1 MDPEPAMKSAL
12 SPRGQRWLIGLLMGL
27 VTLTPMGIDIYL
39 PSLPAMALD
48 YGRPV
53 TALQAS
59 ITLFI
64 FAVGVGQ
71 MLIGPLADR
80 YGRRPVALGG
90 ALAYLLGS
98 ALGASAGSLELFYA
112 ARVIQGLGACSA
124 SLVAFAAVRDCFSPA
139 VGARV
144 YSYLNGALCTV
155 PALAPMVGGA
165 LAVHAGWRST
175 FVFMVLFALM
185 LAGLLAVR
193 FEETRAA
200 PAKAQGALYSLRRY
214 APIVASGRFLYFAAF
229 GMAGMAMILVFVSA
243 APVVLVQQLGYSE
256 LGFSAWFGGNAAI
269 NIGAF
274 FLAPAFISRY
284 GRHTM
289 VRVGMAALF
298 AAAAMHMAAW
308 LWLPLSAWAF
318 MLPVAVLTVG
328 FSLALGSGLSLAL
341 EPFAERAGTAA
352 AVYGLFQMSGSAVIA
367 TLLLDSG
374 MPPQT
379 AMALIGV
386 AIVGPLLCLSPGMAR
401 RIAAG

>member
-1 MDPEPAMKSAL
+1 MQSA
-12 SPRGQRWLIGLLMGL
+12 STSSSQRWLIGLLMGL

-39 PSLPAMALD
+39 PSLPAMAQ
-48 YGRPV
+48 GFGQPV
-53 TALQAS
+53 SALQAS

-80 YGRRPVALGG
+80 YGRRPVALAG
-90 ALAYLLGS
+90 AMAYLLGS
-98 ALGASAGSLELFYA
+98 ALGAAATSLDMFYG
-112 ARVIQGLGACSA
+112 ARIVQGLGACSA
-124 SLVAFAAVRDCFSPA
+124 SLVAFAAVRDRFSPA

-144 YSYLNGALCTV
+144 YSYLNGALCSV
-155 PALAPMVGGA
+155 PALAPMLGGA

-175 FVFMVLFALM
+175 FVFMSVFALA
-185 LAGLLAVR
+185 LALLLLRR
-193 FEETRAA
+193 FEETRAV
-200 PAKAQGALYSLRRY
+200 PTGPRGALYSLRRY
-214 APIVASGRFLYFAAF
+214 TPIVASGRFLYFVMF

-269 NIGAF
+269 NIAAF
-274 FLAPAFISRY
+274 FLAPTFIARF

-289 VRVGMAALF
+289 VRVGMVALLL
-298 AAAAMHMAAW
+298 ASAMHAAAW
-308 LWLPLSAWAF
+308 LWAPLSAWLF

-367 TLLLDSG
+367 TLLLDSA
-374 MPPQT
+374 MAPQA
-379 AMALIGV
+379 AMALIGLVIV
-386 AIVGPLLCLSPGMAR
+386 APLLFLSRGMAR
-401 RIAAG
+401 KLAG

>member
-1 MDPEPAMKSAL
+1 MQSA
-12 SPRGQRWLIGLLMGL
+12 STSSSQRWLIGLLMGL

-39 PSLPAMALD
+39 PSLPAMAQ
-48 YGRPV
+48 GFGQPV
-53 TALQAS
+53 SALQAS

-80 YGRRPVALGG
+80 YGRRPVALAG
-90 ALAYLLGS
+90 AMAYLLGS
-98 ALGASAGSLELFYA
+98 ALGAAATSLDMFYV
-112 ARVIQGLGACSA
+112 ARIVQGLGACSA
-124 SLVAFAAVRDCFSPA
+124 SLVAFAAVRDRFSPA

-144 YSYLNGALCTV
+144 YSYLNGALCSV
-155 PALAPMVGGA
+155 PALAPMLGGA

-175 FVFMVLFALM
+175 FVFMSVFALA
-185 LAGLLAVR
+185 LALLLLRR
-193 FEETRAA
+193 FEETRAV
-200 PAKAQGALYSLRRY
+200 PTGPRGALYSLRRY
-214 APIVASGRFLYFAAF
+214 TPIVASGRFLYFAMF

-269 NIGAF
+269 NIAAF
-274 FLAPAFISRY
+274 FLAPTFIARF

-289 VRVGMAALF
+289 VRVGMVALLL
-298 AAAAMHMAAW
+298 ASAMHAAAW
-308 LWLPLSAWAF
+308 LWAPLSAWLF

-367 TLLLDSG
+367 TLLLDSA
-374 MPPQT
+374 MAPQA
-379 AMALIGV
+379 AMALIGLVIV
-386 AIVGPLLCLSPGMAR
+386 APLLFLSRGMAR
-401 RIAAG
+401 KLAG

>member
-1 MDPEPAMKSAL
+1 
-12 SPRGQRWLIGLLMGL
+12 MGL

-39 PSLPAMALD
+39 PSLPAMAA
-48 YGRPV
+48 GFGEPV

-64 FAVGVGQ
+64 FAVGLGQ

-90 ALAYLLGS
+90 AMAYLAGS
-98 ALGASAGSLELFYA
+98 ALGAAASTLEVFYV

-124 SLVAFAAVRDCFSPA
+124 SLVAFAAVRDKFSPA

-144 YSYLNGALCTV
+144 YSYLNGALCSV
-155 PALAPMVGGA
+155 PALAPMLGGA
-165 LAVHAGWRST
+165 LAVHAGWRAT
-175 FVFMVLFALM
+175 FVFMVVFALA
-185 LAGLLAVR
+185 LIVLLARR

-200 PAKAQGALYSLRRY
+200 PTTPTAPRAPLYSLPRY
-214 APIVASGRFLYFAAF
+214 LPIVASGRFLYFALF

-243 APVVLVQQLGYSE
+243 APVVLVQQLGYNE

-269 NIGAF
+269 NIAAF
-274 FLAPAFISRY
+274 FLAPTFIARF

-289 VRVGMAALF
+289 VRVGMAALLLASAMH
-298 AAAAMHMAAW
+298 AAAWWWM
-308 LWLPLSAWAF
+308 PLSAWIF

-341 EPFAERAGTAA
+341 EPFADRAGTAA
-352 AVYGLFQMSGSAVIA
+352 AVYGLFQMSGSAVVA
-367 TLLLDSG
+367 TVLLDSG
-374 MPPQT
+374 MAPQA
-379 AMALIGV
+379 AMALIGLVIV
-386 AIVGPLLCLSPGMAR
+386 APLLCLSPGMAR
-401 RIAAG
+401 RLHG

>member
-1 MDPEPAMKSAL
+1 MKSAL

-39 PSLPAMALD
+39 PSLPVMAQD
-48 YGRPV
+48 YGQPV

-71 MLIGPLADR
+71 ILIGPLADR

-98 ALGASAGSLELFYA
+98 ALGAAATSLDVFYA

-175 FVFMVLFALM
+175 FVFMVLFALT
-185 LAGLLAVR
+185 LAGFLAIR

-200 PAKAQGALYSLRRY
+200 PPRPQGPLYSLRRY
-214 APIVASGRFLYFAAF
+214 APIAASGRFLYFAAF

-274 FLAPAFISRY
+274 FLAPAFIARY

-289 VRVGMAALF
+289 VRVGMAALL
-298 AAAAMHMAAW
+298 AAAAMHLAAW
-308 LWLPLSAWAF
+308 LWLPLSAWIF

-374 MPPQT
+374 MAPQA
-379 AMALIGV
+379 AMALIGAV
-386 AIVGPLLCLSPGMAR
+386 IVGPLLCLSPGMAR
-401 RIAAG
+401 RLAAG

>member
-1 MDPEPAMKSAL
+1 MKSAL

-39 PSLPAMALD
+39 PSLPVMAQD
-48 YGRPV
+48 YGQPV

-71 MLIGPLADR
+71 VLIGPLADR

-98 ALGASAGSLELFYA
+98 ALGAAATSLDVFYV

-175 FVFMVLFALM
+175 FVFMVLFALT
-185 LAGLLAVR
+185 LAGFLAIR

-200 PAKAQGALYSLRRY
+200 PPKPHGALYSLRRY
-214 APIVASGRFLYFAAF
+214 APIAASGRFLYFAAF

-274 FLAPAFISRY
+274 FLAPAFIARF

-289 VRVGMAALF
+289 VRVGMAALL
-298 AAAAMHMAAW
+298 AAAAMHLAAW
-308 LWLPLSAWAF
+308 LWLPLSAWVF

-374 MPPQT
+374 MAPQA
-379 AMALIGV
+379 AMALIGAV
-386 AIVGPLLCLSPGMAR
+386 IVGPLLFLSPGMAR
-401 RIAAG
+401 RLAAG

>member
-1 MDPEPAMKSAL
+1 MQSA
-12 SPRGQRWLIGLLMGL
+12 STSSRQRWLIGLLMGL

-39 PSLPAMALD
+39 PSLPAMAQ
-48 YGRPV
+48 GFGQPV
-53 TALQAS
+53 SALQAS

-80 YGRRPVALGG
+80 YGRRPVALAG
-90 ALAYLLGS
+90 AMAYLLGS
-98 ALGASAGSLELFYA
+98 ALGAAATSLDMFYG
-112 ARVIQGLGACSA
+112 ARIVQGLGACSA
-124 SLVAFAAVRDCFSPA
+124 SLVAFAAVRDRFSPA

-144 YSYLNGALCTV
+144 YSYLNGALCSV
-155 PALAPMVGGA
+155 PALAPMLGGA

-175 FVFMVLFALM
+175 FVFMSVFALG
-185 LAGLLAVR
+185 LALLLLRR
-193 FEETRAA
+193 FEETRAV
-200 PAKAQGALYSLRRY
+200 PTGPRGALYSLRRY
-214 APIVASGRFLYFAAF
+214 TPIVASGRFLYFAMF

-269 NIGAF
+269 NIAAF
-274 FLAPAFISRY
+274 FLAPTFIARF

-289 VRVGMAALF
+289 VRVGMVALLL
-298 AAAAMHMAAW
+298 ASAMHAAAW
-308 LWLPLSAWAF
+308 LWAPLSAWLF

-367 TLLLDSG
+367 TLLLDSA
-374 MPPQT
+374 MAPQA
-379 AMALIGV
+379 AMALIGLVIV
-386 AIVGPLLCLSPGMAR
+386 APLLFLSRGMAR
-401 RIAAG
+401 KLAG

>member
-1 MDPEPAMKSAL
+1 MKSAL

-39 PSLPAMALD
+39 PSLPVMAQD
-48 YGRPV
+48 YGQPV

-71 MLIGPLADR
+71 VLIGPLADR

-98 ALGASAGSLELFYA
+98 ALGAAATSLDVFYV

-175 FVFMVLFALM
+175 FVFMVLFALT
-185 LAGLLAVR
+185 LAGFLAIR

-200 PAKAQGALYSLRRY
+200 PPKPHGALYSLRRY
-214 APIVASGRFLYFAAF
+214 APIAASGRFLYFAAF

-274 FLAPAFISRY
+274 FLAPAFIARF

-289 VRVGMAALF
+289 VRVGMAALL
-298 AAAAMHMAAW
+298 AAAAMHLAAW
-308 LWLPLSAWAF
+308 LWLPLSAWVF

-374 MPPQT
+374 MAPQA
-379 AMALIGV
+379 AMALIGAV
-386 AIVGPLLCLSPGMAR
+386 IVGPLLCLSPGMAR
-401 RIAAG
+401 RLAAG

>member
-1 MDPEPAMKSAL
+1 MKSAL

-39 PSLPAMALD
+39 PSLPAMAD
-48 YGRPV
+48 DFGQPV

-90 ALAYLLGS
+90 VLAYLLGS
-98 ALGASAGSLELFYA
+98 ALGAVAGSLEVFYA

-175 FVFMVLFALM
+175 FAFMVVFALA
-185 LAGLLAVR
+185 LAGLLAGR

-200 PAKAQGALYSLRRY
+200 SGRPQGALYSLRRY

-274 FLAPAFISRY
+274 FLAPAFIARF

-289 VRVGMAALF
+289 VRVGMAALLL
-298 AAAAMHMAAW
+298 AAAMHLAAW
-308 LWLPLSAWAF
+308 LWMPLSAWVF

-352 AVYGLFQMSGSAVIA
+352 AVYGLFQMSGSALIA
-367 TLLLDSG
+367 TILLDSG
-374 MPPQT
+374 MPAQT
-379 AMALIGV
+379 AMALIGA
-386 AIVGPLLCLSPGMAR
+386 AIVAPLLCLSAGMSR
-401 RIAAG
+401 RLAAG

>member
-1 MDPEPAMKSAL
+1 
-12 SPRGQRWLIGLLMGL
+12 MGL

-39 PSLPAMALD
+39 PSLPAMAA
-48 YGRPV
+48 GFGEPV
-53 TALQAS
+53 SALQAS

-64 FAVGVGQ
+64 FAVGLGQ

-90 ALAYLLGS
+90 AMAYLAGS
-98 ALGASAGSLELFYA
+98 ALGAAASTLEVFYV

-124 SLVAFAAVRDCFSPA
+124 SLVAFAAVRDKFSPA

-144 YSYLNGALCTV
+144 YSYLNGALCSV
-155 PALAPMVGGA
+155 PALAPMLGGA

-175 FVFMVLFALM
+175 FVFMVLFAFALM
-185 LAGLLAVR
+185 VLLARR
-193 FEETRAA
+193 FAETRAA
-200 PAKAQGALYSLRRY
+200 PTSPRGPLYSLPRY
-214 APIVASGRFLYFAAF
+214 LPIIASGRFLYFALF

-269 NIGAF
+269 NIAAF
-274 FLAPAFISRY
+274 FLAPAFIARF

-289 VRVGMAALF
+289 VRVGMVALLLASAMH
-298 AAAAMHMAAW
+298 AAAWGWM
-308 LWLPLSAWAF
+308 PLSAWVF

-341 EPFAERAGTAA
+341 EPFADRAGTAA
-352 AVYGLFQMSGSAVIA
+352 AVYGLFQMSGSAVVA
-367 TLLLDSG
+367 TVLLDSG
-374 MPPQT
+374 MAPQA
-379 AMALIGV
+379 AMALIGLLIV
-386 AIVGPLLCLSPGMAR
+386 APLLLLSPGMAR
-401 RIAAG
+401 RLKS

>member
-1 MDPEPAMKSAL
+1 MKSAL

-39 PSLPAMALD
+39 PSLPAMAED
-48 YGRPV
+48 FGRPV
-53 TALQAS
+53 TALQTS

-80 YGRRPVALGG
+80 HGRRPVALGG

-98 ALGASAGSLELFYA
+98 AQGAAAGSLEVFYA
-112 ARVIQGLGACSA
+112 ARVIQGIGACSA

-165 LAVHAGWRST
+165 LAVHAGWRSA
-175 FVFMVLFALM
+175 FVFMVLFALA
-185 LAGLLAVR
+185 LAALLAVR
-193 FEETRAA
+193 FEETRPTAA
-200 PAKAQGALYSLRRY
+200 RPRGALYSLRRY
-214 APIVASGRFLYFAAF
+214 APIAASGRFLYFAAF
-229 GMAGMAMILVFVSA
+229 GMAGMAMILVFVAA

-274 FLAPAFISRY
+274 FLAPAFIARY

-289 VRVGMAALF
+289 VRVGMAALLL
-298 AAAAMHMAAW
+298 ASAMHLAAW
-308 LWLPLSAWAF
+308 LWMPLSAWVF

-352 AVYGLFQMSGSAVIA
+352 AVYGLFQMSGSALIA
-367 TLLLDSG
+367 TALLDGG
-374 MPPQT
+374 MPPQA
-379 AMALIGV
+379 AMALVGAVIV
-386 AIVGPLLCLSPGMAR
+386 APLLCLSAGMSR
-401 RIAAG
+401 RLVPFGGNRP

>member
-1 MDPEPAMKSAL
+1 
-12 SPRGQRWLIGLLMGL
+12 MGL

-39 PSLPAMALD
+39 PSLPAMAA
-48 YGRPV
+48 GFGEPV
-53 TALQAS
+53 SALQAS

-64 FAVGVGQ
+64 FAVGLGQ

-90 ALAYLLGS
+90 AMAYLAGS
-98 ALGASAGSLELFYA
+98 ALGAAASTLEVFYV

-124 SLVAFAAVRDCFSPA
+124 SLVAFAAVRDKFSPA

-144 YSYLNGALCTV
+144 YSYLNGALCSV
-155 PALAPMVGGA
+155 PALAPMLGGA

-175 FVFMVLFALM
+175 FVFMVLFAFALM
-185 LAGLLAVR
+185 VLLARR

-200 PAKAQGALYSLRRY
+200 PTSPRGPLYSLPRY
-214 APIVASGRFLYFAAF
+214 LPIIASGRFLYFALF

-269 NIGAF
+269 NIAAF
-274 FLAPAFISRY
+274 FLAPAFIARF

-289 VRVGMAALF
+289 VRVGMVALLLASAMH
-298 AAAAMHMAAW
+298 AAAWGWM
-308 LWLPLSAWAF
+308 PLSAWAF

-341 EPFAERAGTAA
+341 EPFADRAGTAA
-352 AVYGLFQMSGSAVIA
+352 AVYGLFQMSGSAVVA
-367 TLLLDSG
+367 TVLLDSG
-374 MPPQT
+374 MAPQA
-379 AMALIGV
+379 AMALIGLLIV
-386 AIVGPLLCLSPGMAR
+386 APLLLLSPGMAR
-401 RIAAG
+401 RLKG

>member
-1 MDPEPAMKSAL
+1 MKSAA
-12 SPRGQRWLIGLLMGL
+12 SSSSQRWLIGLLMGL

-39 PSLPAMALD
+39 PSLPAMAA
-48 YGRPV
+48 GFGEPV
-53 TALQAS
+53 SALQAS

-64 FAVGVGQ
+64 FAVGLGQ

-90 ALAYLLGS
+90 ALAYLAGS
-98 ALGASAGSLELFYA
+98 ALGAAATSLDVFYV

-124 SLVAFAAVRDCFSPA
+124 SLVAFAAVRDRFSPA

-144 YSYLNGALCTV
+144 YSYLNGALCSV
-155 PALAPMVGGA
+155 PALAPMLGGA

-175 FVFMVLFALM
+175 FVFMVLFALGLM
-185 LAGLLAVR
+185 VLLARR
-193 FEETRAA
+193 FEETRV
-200 PAKAQGALYSLRRY
+200 PPSGPRGALYCLRRY
-214 APIVASGRFLYFAAF
+214 LPIVSSGRFLYFAMF

-269 NIGAF
+269 NIAAF
-274 FLAPAFISRY
+274 FLAPTFIARF

-289 VRVGMAALF
+289 VRVGMVALLLASAMH
-298 AAAAMHMAAW
+298 AAAWWWIPQAAW
-308 LWLPLSAWAF
+308 VF

-352 AVYGLFQMSGSAVIA
+352 AVYGLFQMSGSAIVA
-367 TLLLDSG
+367 TVLLDTG
-374 MPPQT
+374 VAPQA
-379 AMALIGV
+379 AMALIGAV
-386 AIVGPLLCLSPGMAR
+386 IVLPLLLLSPAIAR
-401 RIAAG
+401 RLRG

>member
-1 MDPEPAMKSAL
+1 MKSAL

-39 PSLPAMALD
+39 PSLPVMAQD
-48 YGRPV
+48 YGQPV

-71 MLIGPLADR
+71 VLIGPLADR

-98 ALGASAGSLELFYA
+98 ALGAAATSLDVFYA

-175 FVFMVLFALM
+175 FVFMVLFALT
-185 LAGLLAVR
+185 LAGFLAVR

-200 PAKAQGALYSLRRY
+200 PAKPQGALYSLRRY

-274 FLAPAFISRY
+274 FLAPAFIARY

-289 VRVGMAALF
+289 VRVGMAALL
-298 AAAAMHMAAW
+298 AAAAMHLAAW
-308 LWLPLSAWAF
+308 LWLPLSAWIF

-367 TLLLDSG
+367 TVLLDSG
-374 MPPQT
+374 MAPQA
-379 AMALIGV
+379 AMALIGAV
-386 AIVGPLLCLSPGMAR
+386 IVGPLLCVSPGMAR
-401 RIAAG
+401 RLAAG

>member
-1 MDPEPAMKSAL
+1 MTSAA
-12 SPRGQRWLIGLLMGL
+12 STPGQRWLIGLLMGL

-39 PSLPAMALD
+39 PSLPAMAA
-48 YGRPV
+48 GFGEPV
-53 TALQAS
+53 SALQAS

-64 FAVGVGQ
+64 FAVGLGQ

-90 ALAYLLGS
+90 AMAYLAGS
-98 ALGASAGSLELFYA
+98 ALGAAASTLEVFYV

-124 SLVAFAAVRDCFSPA
+124 SLVAFAAVRDKFSPA

-144 YSYLNGALCTV
+144 YSYLNGALCSV
-155 PALAPMVGGA
+155 PALAPMLGGA

-175 FVFMVLFALM
+175 FVFMVLFAFALM
-185 LAGLLAVR
+185 VLLARR

-200 PAKAQGALYSLRRY
+200 PSTPRGPLYSLPRY
-214 APIVASGRFLYFAAF
+214 LPIIASGRFLYFALF

-269 NIGAF
+269 NIAAF
-274 FLAPAFISRY
+274 FLAPAFIARF

-289 VRVGMAALF
+289 VRVGMVALLLASAMH
-298 AAAAMHMAAW
+298 AAAWWWM
-308 LWLPLSAWAF
+308 PLSAWVF

-341 EPFAERAGTAA
+341 EPFADRAGTAA
-352 AVYGLFQMSGSAVIA
+352 AVYGLFQMSGSAVVA
-367 TLLLDSG
+367 TVLLDSG
-374 MPPQT
+374 MAPQA
-379 AMALIGV
+379 AMALIGLLIV
-386 AIVGPLLCLSPGMAR
+386 APLLLLSPGMAR
-401 RIAAG
+401 RLKS

>member
-1 MDPEPAMKSAL
+1 
-12 SPRGQRWLIGLLMGL
+12 MGL

-39 PSLPAMALD
+39 PSLPAMAA
-48 YGRPV
+48 GFGEPV
-53 TALQAS
+53 SALQAS

-64 FAVGVGQ
+64 FAVGLGQ

-90 ALAYLLGS
+90 AMAYLAGS
-98 ALGASAGSLELFYA
+98 ALGAAASTLEVFYV

-124 SLVAFAAVRDCFSPA
+124 SLVAFAAVRDKFSPA

-144 YSYLNGALCTV
+144 YSYLNGALCSV
-155 PALAPMVGGA
+155 PALAPMLGGA

-175 FVFMVLFALM
+175 FVFMVLFASALM
-185 LAGLLAVR
+185 VLLARR

-200 PAKAQGALYSLRRY
+200 PTSPRGPLYSLPRY
-214 APIVASGRFLYFAAF
+214 LPIIASGRFLYFALF

-269 NIGAF
+269 NIAAF
-274 FLAPAFISRY
+274 FLAPAFIARF

-289 VRVGMAALF
+289 VRGGMVALLLASAMH
-298 AAAAMHMAAW
+298 AAAWWWM
-308 LWLPLSAWAF
+308 PLSAWVF

-341 EPFAERAGTAA
+341 EPFADRAGTAA
-352 AVYGLFQMSGSAVIA
+352 AVYGLFQMSGSAVVA
-367 TLLLDSG
+367 TVLLDSG
-374 MPPQT
+374 MAPQA
-379 AMALIGV
+379 AMALIGLLIV
-386 AIVGPLLCLSPGMAR
+386 APLLLLSPGMAR
-401 RIAAG
+401 RLKS